1 MARFWRFLGPGGYR
15 VEVATAGDKTVE
27 EHMLPAP
34 EIGRGTFMKVIDE
47 NKLAVFVDTDSYDR
61 VVEVPYIDKKD
72 RHQR

>member
-1 MARFWRFLGPGGYR
+1 
-15 VEVATAGDKTVE
+15 
-27 EHMLPAP
+27 MLPAP

-72 RHQR
+72 RYQR